1 MNKKLGRTH
10 VWLIT
15 LVSCVLGLLVFIVP
29 ACKKEPSPS
38 QGTPSGTA
46 APKTSQPAAAGKE
59 VALRLSD
66 IISSEKTWN
75 PILEAFAGRPAPDFT
90 VKDLSGQEFKLSAQ
104 KGKNVMVVMWAPW
117 CGPCKMEIPDL
128 VELRKT
134 IPQDQLAIVA
144 ISYVS
149 QDNSEEVV
157 RQFMQ
162 QNGTFNYPVVA
173 ADKATLPSP
182 FNAVEYIP
190 CTFWI
195 APDGALKITTV
206 GVVPLSDMKALVK
219 AAANKP
225 APTKS

>member
-15 LVSCVLGLLVFIVP
+15 LVSFVLGLLVLVVP

-38 QGTPSGTA
+38 QGTPSGAA
-46 APKTSQPAAAGKE
+46 APKAGQAAQAGKE

-66 IISSEKTWN
+66 IVSSEKTWN

-90 VKDLSGQEFKLSAQ
+90 VKDLTGQEFKLSALR
-104 KGKNVMVVMWAPW
+104 GKNVMVVMWAPW

-149 QDNSEEVV
+149 QENSEEVV
-157 RQFMQ
+157 RQFVQ
-162 QNGTFNYPVVA
+162 QDGTFNYPVA
-173 ADKATLPSP
+173 AVDKATLPAP

-195 APDGALKITTV
+195 APDGTLKMTTV

-219 AAANKP
+219 AAANKV